1 MGSRLHSVTAIFTP
15 VCIVN
20 FNQEDQMTTYE
31 TQSIPND
38 MSGARPSPAAFSPIR
53 VLVVDDHPAV
63 RLGLRKLLE
72 DQPDLVLVAIVET
85 AEAAISI
92 AEREPV
98 DVAVVDYQ
106 LGSRDG
112 LWVSRKLKRLPEPPR
127 VVLYSA
133 YADGLLAAA
142 SVVAEADALV
152 SKGGV
157 GAELCDAIRGVARGR
172 LLLPIVPQ
180 PLAAMMRARL
190 EPPEQAIFGMLLAG
204 IAPVEIAHT
213 LDVSRA
219 DLDSRLWSLLRKVEA
234 LPVAGELH
242 GTRARIGSRLLAARR
257 NVAHSHA

>member
-1 MGSRLHSVTAIFTP
+1 LRRELQP
-15 VCIVN
+15 
-20 FNQEDQMTTYE
+20 EDDEMTTYE
-31 TQSIPND
+31 TQTIPTD
-38 MSGARPSPAAFSPIR
+38 ISGGRHSPSALSLIR

-72 DQPDLVLVAIVET
+72 DQPDLVLVAVVET
-85 AEAAISI
+85 AEAALSI
-92 AEREPV
+92 AEHEPV

-172 LLLPIVPQ
+172 LLLPSVPQ

-190 EPPEQAIFGMLLAG
+190 DPADQAIFGMLLAG
-204 IAPVEIAHT
+204 IAPAEVART
-213 LDVSRA
+213 LGVPRA
-219 DLDSRLWSLLRKVEA
+219 DLESRLWSLLRKIEA
-234 LPVAGELH
+234 LPIAGELH
-242 GTRARIGSRLLAARR
+242 GARAGIDSRRLAARR
-257 NVAHSHA
+257 NVG

>member
-1 MGSRLHSVTAIFTP
+1 MGSCLHSATAISAP

-20 FNQEDQMTTYE
+20 LQTEDDEMTTTYE
-31 TQSIPND
+31 TQTILTD
-38 MSGARPSPAAFSPIR
+38 ISGGSRSPSAFSRIR

-72 DQPDLVLVAIVET
+72 DQPDLVLIAIVDT

-152 SKGGV
+152 SKGGA
-157 GAELCDAIRGVARGR
+157 GTELCDAIRGVARGR
-172 LLLPIVPQ
+172 LLLPMVPQ

-190 EPPEQAIFGMLLAG
+190 DPPEQAIFGMLLAG
-204 IAPVEIAHT
+204 IAPAEIAHT

-219 DLDSRLWSLLRKVEA
+219 DLDSRLWSLLRNIEA
-234 LPVAGELH
+234 LPSAGELH
-242 GTRARIGSRLLAARR
+242 GTRARIGSRRLAARR
-257 NVAHSHA
+257 NVG